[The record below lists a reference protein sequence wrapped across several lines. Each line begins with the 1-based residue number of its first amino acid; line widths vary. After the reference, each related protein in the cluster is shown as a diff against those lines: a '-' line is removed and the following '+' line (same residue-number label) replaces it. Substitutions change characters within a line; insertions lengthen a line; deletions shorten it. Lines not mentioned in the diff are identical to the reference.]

1 MRDAS
6 EQSSSGIFV
15 SRTSPGP
22 VGTVILDFTDVWGG
36 RESVDV
42 LKEATATFPP
52 PRRIVAALGAL
63 DLSGESDYDSL
74 DATAALIVRLNV
86 AQVFAVGN
94 DARSLYLAVGREG
107 SWDGESQHCVD
118 IDTAYDEVRAYVR
131 PGDVVLVMGGASG
144 FLRPLAD
151 RLRGELT

>member
-6 EQSSSGIFV
+6 EQSASGIFV

-22 VGTVILDFTDVWGG
+22 VGTVVLDFTDIRGG
-36 RESVDV
+36 RQSVDI

-52 PRRIVAALGAL
+52 PRRIVAVLGAL
-63 DLSGESDYDSL
+63 DLSGDSDYDSL

-86 AQVFAVGN
+86 AQVFAVGRE
-94 DARSLYLAVGREG
+94 ARSLFLAVGREG